1 MTASIKRD
9 VHFILFIFIN
19 SDLSVC
25 YFICQGIRR
34 PSCHIVTR
42 IEPLDDL
49 QVIIREG
56 KVEKIDVFLHPLLVG
71 GLGNDDDV
79 VLYEELQCNLC
90 SCPAILFAN
99 AQ

>member
-1 MTASIKRD
+1 M
-9 VHFILFIFIN
+9 
-19 SDLSVC
+19 
-25 YFICQGIRR
+25 
-34 PSCHIVTR
+34 TR
-42 IEPLDDL
+42 IEVMVGL

-71 GLGNDDDV
+71 GLGNDDDA

-90 SCPAILFAN
+90 SYPAILFAN

>member
-1 MTASIKRD
+1 MN
-9 VHFILFIFIN
+9 ILYVYSAN

-25 YFICQGIRR
+25 YFIGHRIQR
-34 PSCHIVTR
+34 PSCHIMTR
-42 IEPLDDL
+42 IEVMVGL

-56 KVEKIDVFLHPLLVG
+56 KVEKIDFFLHPLLVG
-71 GLGNDDDV
+71 GLGNDDDA